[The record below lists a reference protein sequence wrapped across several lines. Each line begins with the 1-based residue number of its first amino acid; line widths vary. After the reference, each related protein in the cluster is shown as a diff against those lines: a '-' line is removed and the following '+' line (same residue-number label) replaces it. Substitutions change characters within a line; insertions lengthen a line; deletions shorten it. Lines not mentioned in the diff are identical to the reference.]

1 MAGDEAVMFRSV
13 CMVISVIFMR
23 SVGLGAALKSVLFTV
38 VKICK
43 RHYIWCLTSAQATT
57 GSVPGSF
64 DSFLEL
70 HQIILSQRL
79 AELVFIF

>member
-1 MAGDEAVMFRSV
+1 
-13 CMVISVIFMR
+13 MVISVIFMG
-23 SVGLGAALKSVLFTV
+23 SWGLGAALKSVLCAV

-64 DSFLEL
+64 DSLMAL
-70 HQIILSQRL
+70 HQIIL
-79 AELVFIF
+79 